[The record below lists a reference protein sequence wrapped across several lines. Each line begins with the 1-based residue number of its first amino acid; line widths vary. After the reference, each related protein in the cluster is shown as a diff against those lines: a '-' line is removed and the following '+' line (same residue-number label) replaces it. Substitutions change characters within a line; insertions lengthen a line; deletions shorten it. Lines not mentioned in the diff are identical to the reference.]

1 MSVDLVVEGYAN
13 NIHGVLRCG
22 SLVLPCSLGRT
33 GVSSDKHEG
42 DGATPIGRFP
52 IRQVFYRAD
61 RLPPP
66 ATKLPARALTKDDG
80 WCDDAASP
88 AYNQLIKLPFGPSH
102 EALWREDHLY
112 DLIVIL
118 GYNDAPPVFGLGSA
132 IFLHVRAPDG
142 GATAGCVAV
151 SREHLL
157 GLLSVVDAGSFIEIR
172 AAA

>member
-61 RLPPP
+61 RVPPP
-66 ATKLPARALTKDDG
+66 ATKLPARALTKDEVFLELKDEV
-80 WCDDAASP
+80 SP
-88 AYNQLIKLPFGPSH
+88 GVFKTLENFVC
-102 EALWREDHLY
+102 
-112 DLIVIL
+112 VIM
-118 GYNDAPPVFGLGSA
+118 PV
-132 IFLHVRAPDG
+132 R
-142 GATAGCVAV
+142 
-151 SREHLL
+151 
-157 GLLSVVDAGSFIEIR
+157 LS
-172 AAA
+172 